1 MMKCTVA
8 MMKCNSTMMKCN
20 LKMMKCI
27 VAMTNFMYY
36 KKERHLIAQVP
47 FKSTVINMTRQ
58 LSLNGHIL
66 MQGAL
71 LIEVREDCVLIF
83 FLLYPPIQ

>member
-1 MMKCTVA
+1 MRSLRWKIMKCKLT
-8 MMKCNSTMMKCN
+8 
-20 LKMMKCI
+20 MMKCI

-58 LSLNGHIL
+58 LSLNGHIS
-66 MQGAL
+66 MRAAL
-71 LIEVREDCVLIF
+71 PIEAREDCVPIF
-83 FLLYPPIQ
+83 FLPYPPIL